1 MKRRLLLTAALL
13 LTTLVNSTY
22 AQQQVGPSALFG
34 KWTATEQHPSGA
46 TLTSLVQFTDDKQFT
61 TSTTVNGKP
70 FMKASGSWKL
80 SGKTLEWKYE
90 QSSHPAIQRG
100 FVDTDEIESVGATEL
115 SLVSKQSGKKH
126 IYQRVQ

>member
-1 MKRRLLLTAALL
+1 MARSRRTSDRSSRNSLLDGSINAFSQPTIRVLQTMKRRLLLTAALL

-70 FMKASGSWKL
+70 FMKASGSW
-80 SGKTLEWKYE
+80 
-90 QSSHPAIQRG
+90 
-100 FVDTDEIESVGATEL
+100 
-115 SLVSKQSGKKH
+115 
-126 IYQRVQ
+126 